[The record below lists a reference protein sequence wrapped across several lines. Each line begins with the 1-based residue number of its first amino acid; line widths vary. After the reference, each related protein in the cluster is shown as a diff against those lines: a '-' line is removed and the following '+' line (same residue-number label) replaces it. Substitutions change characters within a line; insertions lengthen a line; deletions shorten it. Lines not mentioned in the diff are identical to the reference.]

1 MIVTYIQLLD
11 GTGPTR
17 ISSTSSSPSS
27 RVGLDGADPP
37 RARMKYVFPYASTLV
52 GLWIDDVIE
61 DMELGR
67 CLSGSSMLERMLEFG
82 LSTSSAEEVD
92 SATEDASE
100 GHEWTLVPRL
110 GARKEIPT
118 IRGGGAVG

>member
-1 MIVTYIQLLD
+1 
-11 GTGPTR
+11 
-17 ISSTSSSPSS
+17 
-27 RVGLDGADPP
+27 
-37 RARMKYVFPYASTLV
+37 MKYVFPYASTLV

-118 IRGGGAVG
+118 IRGGGAVGWLDSPSDEVDEHADRRRSLDWLPCTA